1 MKFLAK
7 LAAVVLVIGGVLFAV
22 GHAMGGEVYSA
33 RYGGVLHPWRE
44 ALSIGWS
51 GIWDDHTDHW
61 YGFGDSVRDAVDDAQ
76 NAAND
81 ALDDAQDALDDAR
94 SAIDHHPD
102 DHDGHDW
109 D

>member
-76 NAAND
+76 
-81 ALDDAQDALDDAR
+81 DALDDAR